1 MNKILTG
8 IIAAAMVVATGCK
21 TTPTVDTMYSASY
34 AIGVSAAL
42 VMNQTKIND
51 RDRNIIIDIVN
62 KVDSSVPSTNS
73 TFTVAWTP
81 IAQQHIDELVT
92 QGKIDAPEGSIIM
105 SLFAAGVKTLDYIVY
120 KRYPVVGQN
129 VELLESTTHGFCT
142 GLLTYYK
149 PANSLSISPTLVKDE
164 EAYTHMSKIVK

>member
-8 IIAAAMVVATGCK
+8 IAAAALIAVTGCK
-21 TTPTVDTMYSASY
+21 TTPTVDTMYSTSY

-51 RDRNIIIDIVN
+51 TDRNIIIDIVN
-62 KVDSSVPSTNS
+62 TVNSSVPSTNT
-73 TFTVAWTP
+73 TFTTSWTP
-81 IAQQHIDELVT
+81 IAQQHVDELVAN
-92 QGKIDAPEGSIIM
+92 GKIDASEGSIIM
-105 SLFAAGVKTLDYIVY
+105 SLFAAGVKTLDYVVY

-149 PANSLSISPTLVKDE
+149 PADSLSVGPAVVKDE
-164 EAYTHMSKIVK
+164 EAYTYMSKLVK